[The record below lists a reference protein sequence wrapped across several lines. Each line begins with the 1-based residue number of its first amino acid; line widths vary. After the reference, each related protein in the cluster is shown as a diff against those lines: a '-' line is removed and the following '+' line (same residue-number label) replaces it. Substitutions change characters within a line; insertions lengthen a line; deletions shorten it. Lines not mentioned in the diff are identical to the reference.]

1 MDGVDGWTSP
11 FEKREFEILK
21 IVGILFV
28 CGVILLW
35 IPRGVL
41 DTIITLDI
49 RIEVAWLPSV

>member
-1 MDGVDGWTSP
+1 MGDFNADMCGWKGGVDSWTSP

-35 IPRGVL
+35 VPRGY
-41 DTIITLDI
+41 
-49 RIEVAWLPSV
+49 